1 MICPAP
7 PCSMTICPPAT
18 RRLIIGIKTFS
29 QNNFLFN
36 RSSYQHNKTVAAT
49 AKKIFM
55 GEKIGPIKQVS
66 EDHALWL
73 LTQGEGFGKLQYRSA
88 LLSLNFLKINPN
100 FRKVKTSFS
109 RENICTFPSY
119 EKLSQHWRSNIVVE
133 AHPVYE
139 GDTDIINGM
148 FFDPAEFLPRHMAR
162 WLEKRDL
169 EGSPLPPG
177 CYRVKF
183 KV

>member
-1 MICPAP
+1 M
-7 PCSMTICPPAT
+7 
-18 RRLIIGIKTFS
+18 
-29 QNNFLFN
+29 FL
-36 RSSYQHNKTVAAT
+36 SK
-49 AKKIFM
+49 
-55 GEKIGPIKQVS
+55 
-66 EDHALWL
+66 
-73 LTQGEGFGKLQYRSA
+73 
-88 LLSLNFLKINPN
+88 NFLKINLN

-139 GDTDIINGM
+139 GDTDIINSM

-183 KV
+183 KVYHLHTWTENQCGQGGLYHGAQFLIFPGEENFVLSSLREEKQNLS